1 MGRKEPPEP
10 VDTPQRTKRARQSW
24 DPDNVPEGCEILTP
38 SERRLV
44 DINTTPGLCSRKL
57 CALPTTSRNH
67 NFCAFHG
74 KRFVPGRDR
83 FGRPEPGSKRLNY
96 TFMRMYNGCQRLC
109 SCGKETCIAI
119 GYCGEGSF
127 QLPTGQKPDKSNMRK
142 QWCQALGIGQKDIL
156 AGEKMMRI
164 AYWHFPERFRHFDE
178 KVGAWKLKATDK
190 WVNSRLT
197 NRLRIKSID
206 N

>member
-1 MGRKEPPEP
+1 MSQLH
-10 VDTPQRTKRARQSW
+10 VHA
-24 DPDNVPEGCEILTP
+24 NV
-38 SERRLV
+38 
-44 DINTTPGLCSRKL
+44 
-57 CALPTTSRNH
+57 
-67 NFCAFHG
+67 
-74 KRFVPGRDR
+74 
-83 FGRPEPGSKRLNY
+83 
-96 TFMRMYNGCQRLC
+96 QRLPAFVR
-109 SCGKETCIAI
+109 CGKETCIAI

-127 QLPTGQKPDKSNMRK
+127 QLPTGQKPDKSNLRK

-156 AGEKMMRI
+156 AGEKISRI
-164 AYWHFPERFRHFDE
+164 AYWHFLERFRHFDE